1 MSSLAY
7 VGPAAT
13 GPADLVGRSVLTNLL
28 NTATPNRT
36 SVTSSAIDYAGTL
49 ADKVFV
55 DTQDAL
61 YQLPDYFLD
70 QDLLNLALTTKGQA
84 LGAVGLDNTGTIP
97 VNQLPVLGTGYLLG
111 PFGPKHIDN
120 SPATYAG
127 STGSTP
133 MKLCDWEI
141 GAQSVATFRP
151 LVFMTL
157 LVSTSAG
164 AQPVIEV
171 RISDGPAAFA
181 SQTRVA
187 QGQGRSNFL
196 DRQSITVLPAP
207 ATTGQSGL
215 TTPPTYTSPY
225 LTAWLWDA
233 NSQSVTFTGDGL
245 VSASLYLLRSA
256 Q

>member
-1 MSSLAY
+1 MSGLQY

-13 GPADLVGRSVLTNLL
+13 NPTDLVGRSVLTNML
-28 NTATPNRT
+28 NSATPSRT
-36 SVTSSAIDYAGTL
+36 SVTSSAIDYAATL

-55 DTQDAL
+55 DNQDAL
-61 YQLPDYFLD
+61 YQLPDYYQD
-70 QDLLNLALTTKGQA
+70 QDTLNLALSAKGA
-84 LGAVGLDNTGTIP
+84 ANGAVGLDVNGKIP
-97 VNQLPVLGTGYLLG
+97 VAQLPVLGTGYLLG
-111 PFGPKHIDN
+111 PFGPKHADN
-120 SPATYAG
+120 SPAIFAG

-133 MKLCDWEI
+133 MKIADWEI

-151 LVFMTL
+151 MVFMNV

-196 DRQSITVLPAP
+196 DRQSIAVLPCP
-207 ATTGQSGL
+207 ASTGQSGL
-215 TTPPTYTSPY
+215 TAPPTYASPY
-225 LTAWLWDA
+225 LTAWLWCA
-233 NSQSVTFTGDGL
+233 NAQSVTIAGDG
-245 VSASLYLLRSA
+245 VISASMFLLRSA